1 MGLWLWLLVTP
12 SHDAHCEHTGVQ
24 GSRGHFSSV
33 LWEPLG
39 SIFAKVRVKLSSFE
53 CFTKPSQE
61 PGFNYSDKCIAE
73 SDVTGLRVSLCK
85 IFIQKSGMTWIII
98 NLLNDLLLSYSM
110 FTV

>member
-61 PGFNYSDKCIAE
+61 PGFNYSDKCIPE
-73 SDVTGLRVSLCK
+73 SDVTGGFFV
-85 IFIQKSGMTWIII
+85 Q
-98 NLLNDLLLSYSM
+98 NLYPKEWDDLDYYQPLK
-110 FTV
+110 